1 MITQT
6 IKRWLSKLFAWWP
19 WGRSQTS
26 DYSHLISNLNTGITS
41 EGAWH
46 ATRSGPLPQ
55 PGTTSVAVEHEQSEI
70 PPEANRSI
78 NEERPDH
85 PMQQHPAVS
94 EEHSTTSRHAAA
106 NSAGAAKE
114 SAAHRRGTPA
124 PTPEQQLRFLQY
136 LVRRG
141 LINEG
146 FAEGQVPHQYRK
158 LQAPEDHQK

>member
-19 WGRSQTS
+19 WGRSRAS
-26 DYSHLISNLNTGITS
+26 GYSHLIGNLNAGIAS
-41 EGAWH
+41 EGAWR

-70 PPEANRSI
+70 PPEANRPTG
-78 NEERPDH
+78 EERPDH
-85 PMQQHPAVS
+85 PPQQSPAVS
-94 EEHSTTSRHAAA
+94 EEHTTSRHAAA

-114 SAAHRRGTPA
+114 VAAHRRGTPA

-146 FAEGQVPHQYRK
+146 FAEGQVPYQYSK
-158 LQAPEDHQK
+158 LRAPEHQQK